1 MPAQRGG
8 EVNQRGVADRMAVPV
23 VDGLEAIQ
31 VDHRAAGRHS
41 HRAVAGPPVAGAPE
55 SATVQERR
63 EIVLVEQVLRLFQR
77 PLQTRDALHIAFTL
91 IANARNCL
99 DNGERDPV
107 LAEQWHEAAQR
118 FMQDYNANLDVYTGS
133 GNE

>member
-31 VDHRAAGRHS
+31 VDHRAAGRYR

-55 SATVQERR
+55 SATVQERS

-77 PLQTRDALHIAFTL
+77 PLQTRDALHDGRAPMSPLGI
-91 IANARNCL
+91 
-99 DNGERDPV
+99 GM
-107 LAEQWHEAAQR
+107 HEGLCGVRKRAPA
-118 FMQDYNANLDVYTGS
+118 
-133 GNE
+133 